1 MLYTWLSLATGNY
14 SEFYLIVCHI
24 NHFVF
29 RGFRFDDACWCG
41 EAVSSLSGRNNHCSG
56 NWRKENRACSCHQ
69 GRNVPVAVDLT
80 PYNLDWRENNALIGG
95 I

>member
-1 MLYTWLSLATGNY
+1 MAQFSYWQLFRVLPY
-14 SEFYLIVCHI
+14 SMPYKPFR
-24 NHFVF
+24 F

-69 GRNVPVAVDLT
+69 GRNVHVAVDLT